1 MTTNQNLQSFQI
13 TQEKFNGP
21 LDLLLTLIEERKLE
35 IAEISIAKVTDDF
48 LKHLGD
54 IKQAQTGTLADFLVI
69 AAKLLLIK
77 SKSLLPS
84 MELTQEEQEEIQDLT
99 KRLEIYRLFKEIS
112 QNLKKMYEKN
122 ELFGREFLYSQTP
135 IFYPPENLSAND
147 IQQAFAKIWEEFQK
161 INEETSVEKIKKI
174 VKIEEKIKHILNLMN
189 SNGPMGFNS
198 VISKG
203 EKIEIIITF
212 LAILQMFKEKMI
224 SIDQDSEFGEIKLSV
239 NNQNGGS

>member
-1 MTTNQNLQSFQI
+1 MDSQTQLKSFQI
-13 TQEKFNGP
+13 AQEKFAGP
-21 LDLLLTLIEERKLE
+21 LDLLLSLIEEKKLE

-84 MELTQEEQEEIQDLT
+84 LELSLEEQEDIQDLT
-99 KRLEIYRLFKEIS
+99 KRLEIYKIFKEASLNI
-112 QNLKKMYEKN
+112 KKIFMEK
-122 ELFGREFLYSQTP
+122 ECFSREFLFSQTP
-135 IFYPPENLSAND
+135 IFYPPKDLTMGD
-147 IQQAFAKIWEEFQK
+147 IYKSFLKIWEEFQK

-174 VKIEEKIKHILNLMN
+174 VKIEEKIKHILSLIN
-189 SNGPMGFNS
+189 SGGAMGFNS
-198 VISKG
+198 VVSKA

-224 SIDQDSEFGEIKLSV
+224 TVDQESEFGEITLSV
-239 NNQNGGS
+239 NTQNG